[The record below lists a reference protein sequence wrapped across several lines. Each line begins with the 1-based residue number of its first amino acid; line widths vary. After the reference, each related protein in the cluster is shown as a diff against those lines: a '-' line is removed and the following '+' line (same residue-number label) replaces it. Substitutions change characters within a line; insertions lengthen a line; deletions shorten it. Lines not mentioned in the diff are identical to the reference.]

1 MSLNK
6 IPPKSKITLSDSK
19 KYELCLFADAN
30 NKMTRKQYV
39 DWIEQKWGDKVNE
52 STITRILKKKEE
64 ILNTQVTNPN
74 VKRHKNLTVPQ
85 LELALKEFVL
95 INQNR
100 AILSEA
106 ILIEKA
112 KQIANGLGVEE
123 GTLKYSAGWL
133 HRFKKRNGI
142 QEQKLQG
149 EASSADLNAITEAL
163 PMLKNKC
170 DLYPLERIYNMD
182 ETGLFYRLEP
192 DRTLA
197 TQRLSGRKKNKERLS
212 IALCTNSDGS
222 HKLKPLI
229 IGKFKKPRCFN
240 NVNLNNLEMKYCNN
254 TKAWML
260 ATTFQDWL
268 QEFDSDIAK
277 KYGSEH
283 VLLILDNCPSHKIN
297 GLALSNVDV
306 HFLPPNTT
314 SKIQPMDAGIIMSF
328 KRHYRH
334 LHIKWILNQI
344 EGGEDIK
351 DLKMDVLQAIQFI
364 IKSWEEVSPQT
375 IHNCWRHT
383 NILSDRM
390 NVDLTNPSDD
400 PTVIELS
407 QAITALNLSDA
418 MPIGEYLDNPEE
430 RTVYEVPDDDKIVEV
445 LVEMYKEQPEVDAND
460 FEEDDSVE
468 QVSISASEATKNLEI
483 VRAFLLQQENSS
495 EQIKL
500 INSLNRYINLK
511 KLNTMKQPTI
521 DSYF

>member
-1 MSLNK
+1 M
-6 IPPKSKITLSDSK
+6 PPKSKITLSNSQK
-19 KYELCLFADAN
+19 QEFCLFAET
-30 NKMTRKQYV
+30 NKMTRKEYV
-39 DWIEQKWGDKVNE
+39 NWIEQKWGDKVNE
-52 STITRILKKKEE
+52 STITRILQRKEE
-64 ILNTQVTNPN
+64 ILNTEVSNPD
-74 VKRHKNLTVPQ
+74 VKRHKSLTAPQ
-85 LELALKEFVL
+85 LELALREFIL
-95 INQNR
+95 IHQNR

-149 EASSADLNAITEAL
+149 EASSADLNAIIEAL
-163 PMLKNKC
+163 PLLKNKC
-170 DLYPLERIYNMD
+170 DSYPLERIYNMD

-212 IALCTNSDGS
+212 IALCANSDGS

-229 IGKFKKPRCFN
+229 IGKSKKPQCFN

-268 QEFDSDIAK
+268 QEFDSEVAR
-277 KYGSEH
+277 KYGNEH

-297 GLALSNVDV
+297 GLVLSNVDV

-328 KRHYRH
+328 KRHYCH

-344 EGGEDIK
+344 ERGEDIK
-351 DLKMDVLQAIQFI
+351 DLKMNVLQAIQFI

-375 IHNCWRHT
+375 IHNCWCHT
-383 NILSDRM
+383 KILPDRINVNSTNLSDDI
-390 NVDLTNPSDD
+390 ND
-400 PTVIELS
+400 PTIIELS
-407 QAITALNLSDA
+407 QAITALNLSNA
-418 MPIGEYLDNPEE
+418 MSIEEYLDNPEE
-430 RTVYEVPDDDKIVEV
+430 KIVYEIPDDDKIVEV

-460 FEEDDSVE
+460 FEEDDSIE
-468 QVSISASEATKNLEI
+468 QALISASEASKNLEI
-483 VRAFLLQQENSS
+483 VHAFLLQQENSS

-511 KLNTMKQPTI
+511 KINTMKQPTI
-521 DSYF
+521 DLYFDL

>member
-1 MSLNK
+1 MPL
-6 IPPKSKITLSDSK
+6 KSKTTLSDSQ
-19 KYELCLFADAN
+19 KYEFCLFAN
-30 NKMTRKQYV
+30 TNKMTRKEYV

-52 STITRILKKKEE
+52 STITRILQKKEE
-64 ILNTQVTNPN
+64 ILNTEVTNPDI
-74 VKRHKNLTVPQ
+74 KRHKNLTVPQ
-85 LELALKEFVL
+85 LELALKEFIL
-95 INQNR
+95 IHQNK

-149 EASSADLNAITEAL
+149 EASSADLNAIIEAL
-163 PMLKNKC
+163 PTLKNKC
-170 DLYPLERIYNMD
+170 NGYPLERIYNMD

-212 IALCTNSDGS
+212 IALCVNSDGS

-229 IGKFKKPRCFN
+229 IGKYKKPRCFN

-268 QEFDSDIAK
+268 QEFDNKVAR
-277 KYGSEH
+277 KYGNEH
-283 VLLILDNCPSHKIN
+283 VLLILDNCPSHKID
-297 GLALSNVDV
+297 GLVLSNVDV

-344 EGGEDIK
+344 EEGEDIK
-351 DLKMDVLQAIQFI
+351 DLKMNILQAIQFI
-364 IKSWEEVSPQT
+364 IKSWEEVSPRT
-375 IHNCWRHT
+375 IQNCWRHT
-383 NILSDRM
+383 KILPDRINVNSTNI
-390 NVDLTNPSDD
+390 SDD
-400 PTVIELS
+400 INDPTMIELS
-407 QAITALNLSDA
+407 QAITTLNLNNA
-418 MPIGEYLDNPEE
+418 MSVEEYLNNSEE
-430 RTVYEVPDDDKIVEV
+430 RIVYEVPD
-445 LVEMYKEQPEVDAND
+445 
-460 FEEDDSVE
+460 
-468 QVSISASEATKNLEI
+468 
-483 VRAFLLQQENSS
+483 
-495 EQIKL
+495 
-500 INSLNRYINLK
+500 
-511 KLNTMKQPTI
+511 
-521 DSYF
+521 